1 MLTLAE
7 QVRGFSPA
15 GLASLRRTLRCLVE
29 QYRSGVIPEQTII
42 QAEMLYRLC
51 AEPLSL
57 ALSHTNVSSLHQTA
71 QLGKTKEQANH
82 VFILPSQLICKE
94 GIAKEFPNPGQ

>member
-15 GLASLRRTLRCLVE
+15 ALASLGGTLQWLVE
-29 QYRSGVIPEQTII
+29 QCRSGVIPEQTII
-42 QAEMLYRLC
+42 QAEILYRLC

-57 ALSHTNVSSLHQTA
+57 ALSHTNVSSFHQTA
-71 QLGKTKEQANH
+71 PLGKMNEQANH
-82 VFILPSQLICKE
+82 VCILPSQLICKE
-94 GIAKEFPNPGQ
+94 GIAEAFQNPG